1 MLDTVKTDLFAVN
14 QMVAT
19 WDVQCAYEGQPS
31 GNILQVACS
40 ERGNYFKD
48 QYMCVQYPD
57 LCNAAIIAAW
67 WAPAQNEY
75 VSLYRGASAKNK
87 NGGGGFFHQV
97 PACPDIFLHCLRPIR
112 MVHACTSRDLL
123 TWLLSL
129 TWRGTMHADG

>member
-1 MLDTVKTDLFAVN
+1 MLPTVKTDLFAVN

-40 ERGNYFKD
+40 ERGNYFKA
-48 QYMCVQYPD
+48 QYTCVQYPD
-57 LCNAAIIAAW
+57 LCDAAIVAAW

-75 VSLYRGASAKNK
+75 VSLYQTAGTKNK

-97 PACPDIFLHCLRPIR
+97 GLGSSMAT
-112 MVHACTSRDLL
+112 VASTVCTPFCTTVVMYSWATLFVLAR
-123 TWLLSL
+123 
-129 TWRGTMHADG
+129 

>member
-1 MLDTVKTDLFAVN
+1 MLETVKTDLFAVN

-40 ERGNYFKD
+40 ERGNYFRD
-48 QYMCVQYPD
+48 QYTCVQYPD
-57 LCNAAIIAAW
+57 LCNPAIINSW

-75 VSLYRGASAKNK
+75 VSLYQTAAKSK

-97 PACPDIFLHCLRPIR
+97 RLVACSLPSFLPSPLGVVLRAVERRLCL
-112 MVHACTSRDLL
+112 
-123 TWLLSL
+123 
-129 TWRGTMHADG
+129 

>member
-1 MLDTVKTDLFAVN
+1 MLSTIQTDLFAVN

-48 QYMCVQYPD
+48 QYTCVQYPD
-57 LCNAAIIAAW
+57 LCNPAIISAW

-75 VSLYRGASAKNK
+75 ISIYQTASAKNK

-97 PACPDIFLHCLRPIR
+97 RFASDCMDAFMNFARAQ
-112 MVHACTSRDLL
+112 VSF
-123 TWLLSL
+123 
-129 TWRGTMHADG
+129 

>member
-1 MLDTVKTDLFAVN
+1 MLPTVKTDLFAVN

-40 ERGNYFKD
+40 ERGNYFKA
-48 QYMCVQYPD
+48 QYTCVQYPD
-57 LCNAAIIAAW
+57 LCDAAIVAAW

-75 VSLYRGASAKNK
+75 ISLYQTAGTKNK

-97 PACPDIFLHCLRPIR
+97 GLIIHGDCGFYCWHIILHNGCHVLVGYSFVLAR
-112 MVHACTSRDLL
+112 
-123 TWLLSL
+123 
-129 TWRGTMHADG
+129 